1 VQQLQTLDHLLWNAS
16 SADAEQQSYPR
27 SPRIEFG
34 TTGRK
39 EARRSNLMRDQ
50 ACAGSMLGKEVF
62 SGGGYKAVLFSACS
76 LVLSVLHRIHSFS
89 CQTLSYYFVTLLFF
103 VSQFSYYNIST
114 RTNKS
119 FVSFGHPGLH
129 PLCPIP
135 PVSCLKLTTKSE
147 LLLSTVLCTVPK

>member
-1 VQQLQTLDHLLWNAS
+1 MQ
-16 SADAEQQSYPR
+16 
-27 SPRIEFG
+27 
-34 TTGRK
+34 
-39 EARRSNLMRDQ
+39 DQ

-89 CQTLSYYFVTLLFF
+89 CQTLSYYFVALLFF

-135 PVSCLKLTTKSE
+135 PVSCLKPVASLDYCTRRFDNVPYKK
-147 LLLSTVLCTVPK
+147 LKDTVIRNYP